1 LAICRGA
8 DGKLGLLGTTVQTK
22 PIIALLACLPFRLV
36 VIILLAWAY
45 FPKLDNV
52 PVISSHGSRIR
63 AGGCLVVMLTASG
76 LPPKDCQLFRREIQE
91 IRDALQVFQTGG

>member
-1 LAICRGA
+1 MERRLARNHRTDQANYSSSRGPSLQVGG
-8 DGKLGLLGTTVQTK
+8 DYTSGVR
-22 PIIALLACLPFRLV
+22 I
-36 VIILLAWAY
+36 

-52 PVISSHGSRIR
+52 PVISSHGSKMR